1 MAVTRVV
8 YRWFCRLALVAA
20 SAVVLFLLFLAARV
34 VTWHQSAE
42 GERVQAKQAYL
53 ARVAQRGPAATAPNI
68 VVILFDD
75 LGYGDL
81 GSYGSEAVR
90 TPNLDRLAAEGIR
103 FDSGYASSPY
113 CSASR
118 AGLLTGRYP
127 VRAGLDHVL
136 QAPGT
141 WQDLLLKVGWL
152 NRWLPAEEI
161 VLAEVLSAAGYR
173 TAIYGKWH
181 LGHRSPSLPGDRG
194 FDDWWGLVHSN
205 DQGEPPIWA
214 NGEIVEPHPVD
225 QSTLTRRYTERA
237 VDFVRQTADRPFF
250 LYLPHTF
257 PHIPLH
263 VADDRAG
270 ESPAGLYGDVVEEL
284 DWSVGRVVAEIERWG
299 LAERTLVLVS
309 SDNGPWFQGSPGSLR
324 GRKLD
329 IFEGGTRVPLIAWSP
344 DLVEGGRV
352 VEGPVSLLDLFP
364 TVLELAGLP
373 APSDRRIDGESLVS
387 VLAGS
392 AVPERP
398 LFFHQLGGARAV
410 RQGRFK
416 YHDRHAVP
424 FGNPMHWR
432 WSPNRY
438 RGPWLFDLG
447 LDSDESYD
455 ATLRH
460 PHEAA
465 RLAALLAAWREE
477 LAENPRGWL

>member
-1 MAVTRVV
+1 MAVIRTL
-8 YRWFCRLALVAA
+8 YGWFCRLVLGLVAVA
-20 SAVVLFLLFLAARV
+20 VLFVLFVAARI
-34 VTWHQSAE
+34 VTWHQADDP
-42 GERVQAKQAYL
+42 
-53 ARVAQRGPAATAPNI
+53 ARVAAKRDYLQRVAATALPPAAPNL

-81 GSYGSEAVR
+81 GAYGSEAVG

-103 FDSGYASSPY
+103 FDSGYAASPY

-141 WQDLLLKVGWL
+141 WQDLLLKLGWKH
-152 NRWLPAEEI
+152 RWLPGEEI

-181 LGHRSPSLPGDRG
+181 LGHRSPSLPTDRG
-194 FDDWWGLVHSN
+194 FGDWWGLLHSN
-205 DQGEPPIWA
+205 DQGEPPIWS
-214 NGEIVEPHPVD
+214 NGEIAEPHPVD
-225 QSTLTRRYTERA
+225 QETLTRRYTERA
-237 VDFVRQTADRPFF
+237 VEFVRANAGRPFF

-284 DWSVGRVVAEIERWG
+284 DWSVGRVIGEIERQG
-299 LAERTLVLVS
+299 LEGRTLVIVS
-309 SDNGPWFQGSPGSLR
+309 SDNGPWFQGSPGPLR
-324 GRKLD
+324 GRKFD
-329 IFEGGTRVPLIAWSP
+329 VFEGGTRVPLVAWGP
-344 DLVEGGRV
+344 GV
-352 VEGPVSLLDLFP
+352 VEGARTVDAPVSLLDLFP
-364 TVLELAGLP
+364 TALELAGLP
-373 APSDRRIDGESLVS
+373 APDDRRIDGVSLAP
-387 VLAGS
+387 VLTGA

-398 LFFHQLGGARAV
+398 LFFHQLGTARAV

-424 FGNPMHWR
+424 FGNPMNWI

-455 ATLRH
+455 VTLRH
-460 PHEAA
+460 PEEAA
-465 RLAALLAAWREE
+465 RLAALLAAWRGG
-477 LAENPRGWL
+477 LAANPGGWR